1 MTNREGVQEGVGKRE
16 MGRGGVRTTHT
27 HTHTAGAMSFIKE
40 RNCQHKTLTRVF
52 PVEMFAINSQTV
64 KPEAKHFVAINNA
77 TAAAWDNATPALLVN
92 IN

>member
-1 MTNREGVQEGVGKRE
+1 M
-16 MGRGGVRTTHT
+16 RTTHT
-27 HTHTAGAMSFIKE
+27 HTNTADAMSFIKE

-52 PVEMFAINSQTV
+52 PVEMFAINSQSV

-77 TAAAWDNATPALLVN
+77 TAAWDNATPAPLVN